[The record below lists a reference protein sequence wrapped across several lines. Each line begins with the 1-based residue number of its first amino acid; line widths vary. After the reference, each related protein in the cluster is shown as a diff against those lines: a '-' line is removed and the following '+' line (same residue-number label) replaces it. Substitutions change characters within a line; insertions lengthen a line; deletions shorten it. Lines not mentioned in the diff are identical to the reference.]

1 MGRVNACLLS
11 YHCQCHLEEFSNVT
25 DICCREGFFTVLLS
39 LSLCAVY
46 PVILQAHSDIVVLFL
61 FKLGVVVPFAEIIL
75 MS

>member
-1 MGRVNACLLS
+1 M
-11 YHCQCHLEEFSNVT
+11 
-25 DICCREGFFTVLLS
+25 LLS